1 MNTSD
6 IIDVSDAEMLRR
18 QKPVDYARASLALE
32 GFVISNDEEQRAQAF
47 VNGKL
52 TLAEFISVEIA
63 Q

>member
-1 MNTSD
+1 MNTPD
-6 IIDVSDAEMLRR
+6 IIDVSDAEMLLR
-18 QKPVDYARASLALE
+18 QKAVDYARASLALE
-32 GFVISNDEEQRAQAF
+32 GFVFSTDEEQRAQAF

>member
-1 MNTSD
+1 MNTPD
-6 IIDVSDAEMLRR
+6 VIDVSDAEMLRR
-18 QKPVDYARASLALE
+18 RKAVDYARASLALE
-32 GFVISNDEEQRAQAF
+32 GFVISNDEEERAQAF

>member
-1 MNTSD
+1 MNAPDS
-6 IIDVSDAEMLRR
+6 IDVLDAEILRR
-18 QKPVDYARASLALE
+18 QKAVDYARASLALE
-32 GFVISNDEEQRAQAF
+32 GVVISTDEEQRAQAF

>member
-1 MNTSD
+1 MNTPD
-6 IIDVSDAEMLRR
+6 IIDVSGAEMLRR
-18 QKPVDYARASLALE
+18 QKAVDYARASLALE
-32 GFVISNDEEQRAQAF
+32 GFVICNDEEQRAQAF